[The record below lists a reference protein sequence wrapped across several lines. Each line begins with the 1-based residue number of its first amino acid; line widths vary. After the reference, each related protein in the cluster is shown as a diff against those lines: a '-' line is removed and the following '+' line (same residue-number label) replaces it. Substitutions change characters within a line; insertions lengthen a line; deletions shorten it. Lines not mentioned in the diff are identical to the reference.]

1 MKRNIKFSI
10 FGWFAVAAMLLT
22 TSCKDDSL
30 NGGAPEAGDY
40 ETISFA
46 ISPEASSVRTRAVEY
61 PNSEENPDKKYSRIS
76 DGTKA
81 DMLIYAV
88 YDQDGTLLPEYGQ
101 GKDASL
107 PDYIVAGEGQTII
120 AADKFPVEIQLQV
133 KRDHTY
139 KIAFWAQSSQ
149 CKAYSTV
156 DLTKVQ
162 ILYEELDGSNSKST
176 PNNDELRDAFCRVEK
191 VTIDRKANE
200 TRYIYLYRPLAQI
213 NVGTTGYDYEIV
225 VKDDN
230 SKYAY
235 TRTQIITAARYL
247 NVVEDKI
254 NTDNE
259 TNLRSALDYT
269 YARIP
274 AYMHYTDEEFASVD
288 ITRVEDAEREEFLYV
303 DLNGDGE
310 YKGYLSE
317 IPTEPAE
324 DGVDTE
330 TFKYLS
336 MSYVLVASDTK
347 VDDKG
352 ETKYE
357 YEATT
362 IDHVNVWIATDANG
376 KDEVQIVQL
385 VNVPAQRNYR
395 TNIVGNILTDE
406 VTFNVTIDPIYSGD
420 HNGRYDGDNNAEW
433 SGPLADGAY
442 YDAVADEIL
451 ISNING
457 LLWLQKMVNGKL
469 VYRECHS
476 KYNVVGQ
483 PYADYYYDASGASHK
498 FSDFGSDYYVAKPN
512 DVTLLNRIMKATH
525 QSTNP
530 NSTGWPENGNF
541 HFMGMK
547 GGKADPAKVKLMA
560 DIDLSGID
568 WVPIG
573 YDCLIFDG
581 SMRNH
586 FDATKN
592 LVVTNN
598 KGERTGAGNRRAFC
612 GIFDG
617 NGHTISNVRNMK
629 FDANI
634 LAEACQE
641 TDSSG
646 PYDNPQWFP
655 AGLFGMVGGDA
666 KITNLRV
673 LNVDFFGYHTG
684 GGIVG
689 SVNGDNVVID
699 NCTVDG
705 GQIILSPMYRGDI
718 YNGPTKGRSF
728 ARGIYVGGIAGFY
741 NASGRV
747 TNCTVRNVEMRA
759 YRNIGGIVG
768 TDGSAATVTN
778 NYPKSPKPQISGNTV
793 NNVIIIA
800 DKFKPYDFYYSIAG
814 KNGYGWNQKQ
824 LAYSNDFVGGT
835 AEETYKN
842 NTAISVIRA
851 EFSTKIESD
860 ASKER
865 IAEIT
870 DIPLNH
876 LPLLSSWFCDN
887 LTLKANFSGTP
898 SAYKRYNVHEFDIQP
913 NSDKTNVTGKYTIFP
928 FRLPTDLN
936 VDFDTAS
943 GNVGMY
949 VESVLLEGKQ
959 DEEHPYSVL
968 TANEV
973 TGTNDCAMFI
983 TSRDMAP
990 FVATTPMQ
998 NTTVNN
1004 LIVRGIPYAYTGV
1017 SLAPNKF
1024 TGTIT
1029 LNNVSVY
1036 DVYQTIALDQTDA
1049 GEGVWPGKSDPS
1061 VAALVVKDSNLR
1073 GYTVPGSGW
1082 KSIAYTN
1089 VVFERGATV
1098 VDDGNENTCKVE
1110 TTVAGTKFTNCTFK
1124 APFVI
1129 DIAADVTVDFTGCKA
1144 VYGDIETEIE
1154 LPEQGCTKIIV
1165 NGDGTVDYE

>member
-30 NGGAPEAGDY
+30 DDGALVAGEY
-40 ETISFA
+40 ETISFSV
-46 ISPEASSVRTRAVEY
+46 SPEASPVRTRAVEY
-61 PNSEENPDKKYSRIS
+61 PGSDKKYSRIS

-88 YDQDGTLLPEYGQ
+88 YDQDGNLLPEYGQ
-101 GKDASL
+101 GKDSSL
-107 PDYIVAGEGQTII
+107 PDYIVAGEGQTIM
-120 AADKFPVEIQLQV
+120 AADKFPVEIKLQV

-139 KIAFWAQSSQ
+139 KVAFWAQSSK
-149 CKAYSTV
+149 CKAYATY
-156 DLTKVQ
+156 DLTQVQ
-162 ILYEELDGSNSKST
+162 MLYEEREGSDSKST
-176 PNNDELRDAFCRVEK
+176 PNNDELRDAFCRVESIT
-191 VTIDRKANE
+191 VDRKATE

-225 VKDDN
+225 VRDDN

-254 NTDNE
+254 YTDNE

-303 DLNGDGE
+303 DLNGDKE
-310 YKGYLSE
+310 FKGYLSE
-317 IPTEPAE
+317 APAEPAE

-347 VDDKG
+347 MNSKG
-352 ETKYE
+352 ETTYTYE
-357 YEATT
+357 PTT
-362 IDHVNVWIATDANG
+362 IDHVNVWIATDPDG

-406 VTFNVTIDPIYSGD
+406 ITFNVTVDPIYSGD
-420 HNGRYDGDNNAEW
+420 HNGRYEGDDEVDW

-469 VYRECHS
+469 VYRECNS
-476 KYNVVGQ
+476 AYNVVGK
-483 PYADYYYDASGASHK
+483 PYVDYYYDASGVSRK
-498 FSDFGSDYYVAKPN
+498 FSEFSNDYYVEKP
-512 DVTLLNRIMKATH
+512 DDAELLNRIMKATH
-525 QSTNP
+525 QNTNP
-530 NSTGWPENGNF
+530 NSSGWPANGNF
-541 HFMGMK
+541 HFMGIK
-547 GGKADPAKVKLMA
+547 NKKADPAKVKLMA

-568 WVPIG
+568 WLPIG
-573 YDCLIFDG
+573 YDCLIYDN

-586 FDATKN
+586 FDATRN
-592 LVVTNN
+592 IIVSDE
-598 KGERTGAGNRRAFC
+598 KGETTGAGSRRAFC

-629 FDANI
+629 FNSEVV
-634 LAEACQE
+634 AEACQNN
-641 TDSSG
+641 SYG

-666 KITNLRV
+666 RILNLRV
-673 LNVDFFGYHTG
+673 SNVDFFGCHTG

-689 SVNGDNVVID
+689 TVNGDNVIID

-705 GQIILSPMYRGDI
+705 GQIIMSPMYRGDI
-718 YNGPTKGRSF
+718 HNLPNKGRTF

-741 NASGRV
+741 NASGSV

-768 TDGSAATVTN
+768 TEGSAETVTN
-778 NYPKSPKPQISGNTV
+778 NYPKSPKPRISGNTV
-793 NNVIIIA
+793 NNVVIIA
-800 DKFKPYDFYYSIAG
+800 DKFQPYDFYYSIVG

-835 AEETYKN
+835 SEETYN
-842 NTAISVIRA
+842 SNTAIGVIRT
-851 EFSTKIESD
+851 EFSTRIESD
-860 ASKER
+860 ASTER

-876 LPLLSSWFCDN
+876 LPMLSSWFCDN
-887 LTLKANFSGTP
+887 LTLRANFSGTT
-898 SAYKRYNVHEFDIQP
+898 SAYKRYNVHEHDIQH
-913 NSDKTNVTGKYTIFP
+913 NADKTLVTGSYKIFP
-928 FRLPTDLN
+928 FRLPTDLS

-949 VESVLLEGKQ
+949 VESVVLEGKQ

-968 TANEV
+968 TVNDA
-973 TGTNDCAMFI
+973 TGSDDCAMFI
-983 TSRDMAP
+983 TSRDITP
-990 FVATTPMQ
+990 FVDQMSTQ
-998 NTTVNN
+998 STTVNN
-1004 LIVRGIPYAYTGV
+1004 MIVRGIPYAYTGV
-1017 SLAPNKF
+1017 SLAPNRF
-1024 TGTIT
+1024 TGSIT

-1036 DVYQTIALDQTDA
+1036 DVYQTIALDRAETGA
-1049 GEGVWPGKSDPS
+1049 GVWPGKSDPS
-1061 VAALVVKDSNLR
+1061 GATLVVNDSNLR

-1082 KSIAYTN
+1082 KSIGYNN
-1089 VVFERGATV
+1089 VVFERGASV
-1098 VDDGNENTCKVE
+1098 MENGNENICKVE
-1110 TTVAGTKFTNCTFK
+1110 ASAEGTTFTGCTFK
-1124 APFVI
+1124 APFVVE
-1129 DIAADVTVDFTGCKA
+1129 IASGADVEFSGCKA
-1144 VYGDIETEIE
+1144 VYGDSETDIE

-1165 NGDGTVDYE
+1165 NSDGTVDYE